1 MLECKEVSRLFQLF
15 YEVYQNTSLIAT
27 ANKGFGDWGSA
38 LGDPMVTAAVM
49 ARLIHRCE
57 MFNRASLSG

>member
-1 MLECKEVSRLFQLF
+1 
-15 YEVYQNTSLIAT
+15 
-27 ANKGFGDWGSA
+27 